1 MNIAITGATGLL
13 GAHLSNELLEGGH
26 NVYGLIRDENS
37 KSILSRGV
45 NRIYGDISLKA
56 DVEYFVQK
64 SNPDVFIHLAAQTQ
78 AYDSLTYP
86 YQTFYNN
93 IVGTLNVMEA
103 LREFKKT
110 QAIIVASSDKAYGEL
125 IGEEYFENH
134 PLMGVYPYDASKS
147 ATDLVVHSYRSTY
160 SMPAVTTR
168 ACNIY
173 GSGEFN
179 KQRLIPAI
187 VLAAHKKGEFV
198 MRNGGT
204 DIREYINVS
213 DVVSAYLRIIEY
225 VKTQNSEAA
234 FNISSGERYSTKQ
247 ILELLGSVIGKEV
260 PTVVDN
266 NATHEIRKQFM
277 NSDLLRKLTG
287 WAPRTTMP
295 ESLPDIA
302 DWCAQNL

>member
-1 MNIAITGATGLL
+1 MNIAMTGATGLL
-13 GAHLSNELLEGGH
+13 GAHLANELLAQGH

-64 SNPDVFIHLAAQTQ
+64 SNPAVFIHLAAQTQ
-78 AYDSLTYP
+78 AYDSLIYP

-125 IGEEYFENH
+125 IGDEYYENH
-134 PLMGVYPYDASKS
+134 PLMGIYPYDASKS
-147 ATDLVVHSYRSTY
+147 ATDLIVHSYRSTY

-187 VLAAHKKGEFV
+187 VLAAHKKGDFI
-198 MRNGGT
+198 MRNGGN
-204 DIREYINVS
+204 DIREYIHVL
-213 DVVSAYLRIIEY
+213 DVVEAYLKIIAH
-225 VKTQNSEAA
+225 VKNENTQPA

-247 ILELLGSVIGKEV
+247 ILDLLGKVIGFDI
-260 PTVVDN
+260 PAIIDN
-266 NATHEIRKQFM
+266 SITHEIRKQFM
-277 NSDLLRKLTG
+277 NSDLLRELTG
-287 WAPRTTMP
+287 WQPKTTMP
-295 ESLPDIA
+295 ESLPEIVE
-302 DWCAQNL
+302 WCANNL